1 MRFQSTQSS
10 QTVTQQLGGISIGW
24 IISIHTVL
32 ADCDSTSTLYAL
44 PSNKFQSTQ
53 SSQTV
58 TLLHVDIRTKEW
70 DFNPHSPRRLWRRR
84 WLRWHRHSNI
94 SIHTV
99 LADCDL
105 SFSDTNSLFLI
116 SIHTVLADCDI
127 NDLVTGGR
135 VEEFQSTQSS
145 QTVTVNSG
153 KRFLLFFYFNPHS
166 PRRLWLGKSEW
177 WHSRLLFQSTQSSQ
191 TVTQCRFPKLLHL
204 INFNPHSPRRLWQ
217 TDLHQDQNIRR
228 FQSTQSSQTVT
239 RISQCV

>member
-105 SFSDTNSLFLI
+105 ENLSDGTP
-116 SIHTVLADCDI
+116 DC
-127 NDLVTGGR
+127 
-135 VEEFQSTQSS
+135 
-145 QTVTVNSG
+145 
-153 KRFLLFFYFNPHS
+153 Y
-166 PRRLWLGKSEW
+166 
-177 WHSRLLFQSTQSSQ
+177 
-191 TVTQCRFPKLLHL
+191 
-204 INFNPHSPRRLWQ
+204 FNPHSPRRLWQ